1 MNYSIYI
8 DQKFAVENDLTTTEV
23 LTLSAFMS
31 LMIWARKVANEGMV
45 WYEYTERKMCDD
57 FPLLFGC
64 EKRVYKNVSA
74 LAERGFVQLGK
85 FGSTKLVRFTDKC
98 ACWERKI

>member
-8 DQKFAVENDLTTTEV
+8 NQKFAVENNLTTTEA

-31 LMIWARKVANEGMV
+31 LMIGARKVTSEGMV

-74 LAERGFVQLGK
+74 LAERGFVQLSK